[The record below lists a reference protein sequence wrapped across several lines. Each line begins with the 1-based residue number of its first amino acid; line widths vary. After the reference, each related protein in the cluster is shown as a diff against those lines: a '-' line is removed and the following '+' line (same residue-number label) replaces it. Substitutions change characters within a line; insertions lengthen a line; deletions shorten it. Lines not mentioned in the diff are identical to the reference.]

1 MNHDFQIFH
10 VAQAQAQATTT
21 QTAAPGGAGDQPPV
35 SAAMGAM
42 GSWLP
47 LILIFAIMYFIMIRP
62 AQRKEKERKQE
73 IMAMTAGARVLFG
86 GGIIGTI
93 VEVKDATFKI
103 EVAKGVTLEVA
114 KGSVQR
120 KIDAEASVSMDDA
133 RQ

>member
-10 VAQAQAQATTT
+10 VAQAQATIP

-35 SAAMGAM
+35 SAMGAM

-73 IMAMTAGARVLFG
+73 IMAITAGARVLFG

-93 VEVKDATFKI
+93 VEVKEATFKV
-103 EVAKGVTLEVA
+103 EVAKGVTFEIS

-120 KIDAEASVSMDDA
+120 KIDADATVSMDDA

>member
-21 QTAAPGGAGDQPPV
+21 TQTAAPGGAGDQPPV
-35 SAAMGAM
+35 SAMGAM

-73 IMAMTAGARVLFG
+73 IMAITAGARVLFG

-93 VEVKDATFKI
+93 VEVKEATFKV
-103 EVAKGVTLEVA
+103 EVAKGVALEIA

-120 KIDAEASVSMDDA
+120 KIDGDATVSIDDA

>member
-1 MNHDFQIFH
+1 MNHDLQLFQ
-10 VAQAQAQATTT
+10 VAQAAAPATTT
-21 QTAAPGGAGDQPPV
+21 QTAAPAGAGDQPPA
-35 SAAMGAM
+35 SSMGAL